1 MKPLLSSGS
10 TKPRPVHFS
19 CETGLLDAIQKR
31 LLWLSTYMVHHANKL
46 RAAPGGIKVGGHQA
60 SSASVVTIMTA
71 LFFDFMRRGD
81 RIAVKPHAS
90 PVLHAI
96 HYLLGNLDQRYLTT
110 LREYHGLQAYPSRTK
125 DPDPVDFSMGS
136 VGLGAVAPNFAA
148 LVERYAAAHFGGGEQ
163 RRFISLVGDAELD
176 EGSIWEAAAE
186 PLLAQLD
193 NVLWVVD
200 LNRQSLDRVVP
211 GIRVTQLEEMFRA
224 NGWRIV
230 EAKYGRLLQAAF
242 KRPGGKELRR
252 AIDEMPNEQYQFLL
266 RASARTVREVLGEPT
281 AGYSDEELLPLFRD
295 LGGHDFEVLRE
306 AFSAADQ
313 SGEPAVVF
321 AYTIKGW
328 GLPIAGDPLNH
339 SALLS
344 SEEIASLAEELG
356 VDPQEPWGGFAADS
370 PEAELCRRRAKEL
383 FAPVALSPSSIDVPH
398 ELGDHYAGLISTQR
412 AFGQILTSL
421 ARRAPDI
428 AARVVTVSPDVS
440 VSTNLGGWINKIG
453 VWSDIEESD
462 PFLNLGPRVIRW
474 QRSRKG
480 QHIELGISETNLL
493 MMLGQLGLAAE
504 MIGEPLLPIGTL
516 YDPFVARALDAYIY
530 SVYSGG
536 RFILVG
542 TPSGVTLAPEGGVHQ
557 SVITPNIGLA
567 LPNVA
572 YYEPCFGLELEW
584 ILLAAMRRLHAGNES
599 VSAYIRLSTAP
610 VDQSLLP
617 TDDRERLRR
626 DVLSGAYTL
635 LDRSHEAGYS
645 PGRNVV
651 DIWATGIMVPQ
662 AVRASNELLQ
672 DSIHANVV
680 NCVSPD
686 LIYRAWQG
694 TVHSTIDH
702 TDASLPPLTAR
713 GPVITVIDGHPSA
726 LAWVGSMLGVRSWPL
741 GVTRFGESG
750 TPDELY
756 AACQIDWQSIASA
769 CRAAVGN

>member
-1 MKPLLSSGS
+1 
-10 TKPRPVHFS
+10 
-19 CETGLLDAIQKR
+19 
-31 LLWLSTYMVHHANKL
+31 
-46 RAAPGGIKVGGHQA
+46 
-60 SSASVVTIMTA
+60 
-71 LFFDFMRRGD
+71 
-81 RIAVKPHAS
+81 
-90 PVLHAI
+90 VLHAI

-110 LREYHGLQAYPSRTK
+110 LREYQGLQAYPSRTK
-125 DPDPVDFSMGS
+125 DPDPVDFSTGS
-136 VGLGAVAPNFAA
+136 MGLGAVTPNFAA
-148 LVERYAAAHFGGGEQ
+148 LVERYVTAHFGGGGQ

-176 EGSIWEAAAE
+176 EGSIWEATAE
-186 PLLAQLD
+186 PLLADLS

-211 GIRVTQLEEMFRA
+211 GIRVKQLEEMFRA

-230 EAKYGRLLQAAF
+230 EAKYGRRLQAAF
-242 KRPGGKELRR
+242 ERPGGSELRR
-252 AIDEMPNEQYQFLL
+252 AIDDMPNEQYQFLL
-266 RASARTVREVLGEPT
+266 RASASMVREALGKP
-281 AGYSDEELLPLFRD
+281 AAAYSDDELLGLFRD

-313 SGEPAVVF
+313 ANGPAVVF

-328 GLPIAGDPLNH
+328 DLPIAGDPLNH
-339 SALLS
+339 SALLT
-344 SEEIASLAEELG
+344 SEQIALLAEELG
-356 VDPQEPWGGFAADS
+356 VDLEEPWAGFPAGS
-370 PEAELCRRRAKEL
+370 PEAELCQRRAEEL
-383 FAPVALSPSSIDVPH
+383 FPPAAFSPASIDVPR
-398 ELGDHYAGLISTQR
+398 ELDDHYTGVMSTQR
-412 AFGQILTSL
+412 AFGQILTTL
-421 ARRAPDI
+421 IRRAPDI

-440 VSTNLGGWINKIG
+440 VSTSLGSWINKVG
-453 VWSDIEESD
+453 VWSNADEPD

-474 QRSRKG
+474 QRSPKG

-493 MMLGQLGLAAE
+493 MMLGQLGLTAE

-516 YDPFVARALDAYIY
+516 YDPFVARALDAYVY
-530 SVYSGG
+530 SIYSGG

-542 TPSGVTLAPEGGVHQ
+542 TPSGVTLSPEGGAHQ

-567 LPNVA
+567 LPNVV
-572 YYEPCFGLELEW
+572 YYEPCFALELEW
-584 ILLAAMRRLHAGNES
+584 ILLAAMQRLHAGHES
-599 VSAYIRLSTAP
+599 LSAYIRLSTAP

-617 TDDRERLRR
+617 MDDRERLRR

-635 LDRSHEAGYS
+635 LDRGREPSYS
-645 PGRNVV
+645 PGRNAV

-662 AVRASNELLQ
+662 AVRASNELLL
-672 DSIHANVV
+672 DGVYANVI

-686 LIYRAWQG
+686 LIYRNWQG
-694 TVHSTIDH
+694 TVHSTIGH
-702 TDASLPPLTAR
+702 AGPNLSSLTAR

-769 CRAAVGN
+769 CQAAVRN